1 MSGFLLDTNCISE
14 VVSVKPD
21 PLVLTWLDAV
31 DERTLYLS
39 ALTLGEIRRGIVTLA
54 EGRRRVQ
61 LESWLDVDLRNRFA
75 GRILSVDEAVADQWG
90 LLTGEMKR
98 RGTPLPTVDAII
110 AATAIHHGLTVV
122 SRNVSDFKN
131 AQVSV
136 VNPWEPLQ
144 S

>member
-1 MSGFLLDTNCISE
+1 LNGFLLDTNCISE
-14 VVSVKPD
+14 VVSVKPA
-21 PLVLTWLDAV
+21 PRVLAWMDAV

-61 LESWLDVDLRNRFA
+61 LEAWLEVDLRNRFA
-75 GRILSVDEAVADQWG
+75 GRILSVDEAVADRWG

-122 SRNVSDFKN
+122 SRNVSDFNN